1 MLFDATQDQRALLIE
16 WVEKLSSQLLDRKRK
31 IATVESCT
39 GGGVAA
45 LFTEFAGSSAWFDR
59 GFVTYS
65 NQAKVEMVGVQPASL
80 AQYGAVSEEVALEM
94 AAGGVEQSEA
104 ACALSI
110 TGIAGPQGGTEEKP
124 VGTVCFAWAGFTD
137 KVVTEQKLFRG
148 GRSLVRFQSV
158 CYALKIA
165 NKLLET

>member
-1 MLFDATQDQRALLIE
+1 
-16 WVEKLSSQLLDRKRK
+16 
-31 IATVESCT
+31 
-39 GGGVAA
+39 VAA
-45 LFTEFAGSSAWFDR
+45 LFTGFSGSSAWFDR

-65 NQAKVEMVGVQPASL
+65 NQAKVEMVGVQHASL

-137 KVVTEQKLFRG
+137 KVVTEQQLFRG

-165 NKLLET
+165 NILLET